1 MVIELFFRQVIGLFE
16 ERYGFRMIYGI
27 GADIVEVSRLEQSLQ
42 KSDTFLKRFF
52 TEKEQEL
59 ILARTKAYQ
68 TAAMNFAGKEAV
80 SKAFRTGITSEV
92 HLEEIEI
99 LREETGAPYV
109 TLYGKTLEYVKSL
122 GVNVIHISLSD
133 TKEYAI
139 AYAIAECR
147 ERT

>member
-1 MVIELFFRQVIGLFE
+1 
-16 ERYGFRMIYGI
+16 MIYGI
-27 GADIVEVSRLEQSLQ
+27 GADIVEVSRMKQLFQ
-42 KSDTFLKRFF
+42 KSNTFLKRFF
-52 TEKEQEL
+52 SEKEQEL
-59 ILARTKAYQ
+59 ILSRSKVHE

-99 LREETGAPYV
+99 LREESGAPYV
-109 TLYGKTLEYVKSL
+109 RLYGKTLEYAKKI
-122 GVNVIHISLSD
+122 GVDTIHISLSD

>member
-1 MVIELFFRQVIGLFE
+1 
-16 ERYGFRMIYGI
+16 MIYGI
-27 GADIVEVSRLEQSLQ
+27 GTDIVEVSRMEQLFQ

-59 ILARTKAYQ
+59 ILSRNKSFEA
-68 TAAMNFAGKEAV
+68 AAMNFSGKEAV
-80 SKAFRTGITSEV
+80 SKAFRTGITGEV
-92 HLEEIEI
+92 RLEEIEI
-99 LREETGAPYV
+99 LREESGAPYV
-109 TLYGKTLEYVKSL
+109 VLYGATLEYAKKL
-122 GVNVIHISLSD
+122 GVDTIHISLSD